1 MKLTKHWTILKG
13 KHYINFVIG
22 DLNAKNT
29 AWWGDVSA
37 YPGEAIS
44 DVTGLR
50 EMQFSVPSY
59 VTNLCYNKL
68 KSQLA
73 YHYST

>member
-1 MKLTKHWTILKG
+1 MYTNAGTNTFVETNIDSKI
-13 KHYINFVIG
+13 YIH
-22 DLNAKNT
+22 ANT
-29 AWWGDVSA
+29 RTDNTCKSKSNMDTNTNTN
-37 YPGEAIS
+37 II
-44 DVTGLR
+44 
-50 EMQFSVPSY
+50 FSVPSY